1 MMFKIIGALFVIAGC
16 AGVSYSL
23 NRDIRKA
30 AELKQDLIRMLRLLE
45 SEIRHRNLNLPECFL
60 AAAARL
66 TGSTAAF
73 LEDLAE
79 ELKHRSGMP
88 LAELW
93 SDKALLHF
101 GKGISGTG
109 GRLKENE
116 MTQLCRFG
124 AGFGFGDQTT
134 QLNML
139 RQYEQLLVEEAE
151 QAALKQRD
159 TTRIYNT
166 MGVLSGILIVLM
178 LL

>member
-1 MMFKIIGALFVIAGC
+1 MINFDRNGSSISFPG
-16 AGVSYSL
+16 
-23 NRDIRKA
+23 
-30 AELKQDLIRMLRLLE
+30 
-45 SEIRHRNLNLPECFL
+45 SEVPSI
-60 AAAARL
+60 
-66 TGSTAAF
+66 
-73 LEDLAE
+73 
-79 ELKHRSGMP
+79 
-88 LAELW
+88 
-93 SDKALLHF
+93 ALLT
-101 GKGISGTG
+101 KRG